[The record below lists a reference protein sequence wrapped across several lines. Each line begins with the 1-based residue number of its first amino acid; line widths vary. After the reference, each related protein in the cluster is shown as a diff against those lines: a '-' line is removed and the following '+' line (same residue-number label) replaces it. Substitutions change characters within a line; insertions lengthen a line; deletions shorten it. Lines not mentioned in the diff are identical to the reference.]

1 MLEFKS
7 VIERIEDVTDRIR
20 NFEFQV
26 PKDLDWKFIPGQFM
40 SIVAPLPDGTG
51 HKKRAYSIASSPQE
65 GRTLKLTI
73 TRVEG
78 GLCSTYMHRLKVG
91 DPVEFHGPYG
101 KFVIK
106 GTLPERLVFV
116 SVGTGVAPFRSM
128 IMDLYARGVA
138 PQSVVLYHGN
148 RHEDQILYDAEFKTL
163 AAKYPS
169 FTYRPCIS
177 RPKNPDWMGRKG
189 YVQENVK
196 ADALKPAGTHVYICG
211 LQAMID
217 AVCGELHGASFPP
230 EAVHF
235 EKYD

>member
-7 VIERIEDVTDRIR
+7 VIERMEDVTDRIR

-26 PKDLDWKFIPGQFM
+26 PRGLDWKFIPGQFV
-40 SIVAPLPDGTG
+40 SIAAPLPDGSG
-51 HKKRAYSIASSPQE
+51 HKKRAYSIASAPQE

-78 GLCSTYMHRLKVG
+78 GVCSTYMHGLKVG
-91 DPVEFHGPYG
+91 DLVEFHGPYG
-101 KFVIK
+101 KFVLK
-106 GTLPERLVFV
+106 PPLPERLVFV
-116 SVGTGVAPFRSM
+116 SVGTGVAPFRSK
-128 IMDLYARGVA
+128 ILDLYARGAA
-138 PQSVVLYHGN
+138 PKSVVLYHGN
-148 RHEDQILYDAEFKTL
+148 RHEDQILYDAEFKAL
-163 AAKYPS
+163 ASAHPS
-169 FTYRPCIS
+169 FTYLPCIS
-177 RPKNPDWMGRKG
+177 RPKSPAWKGRTS

-196 ADALKPAGTHVYICG
+196 ADSLKPGGTHVYICG

-217 AVCGELHGASFPP
+217 AVCGELHSAGFPA